1 VTVDCLYGCI
11 VAVESGGG
19 ADAVLKWVLRRDD
32 EIYHIKT
39 GLLDHV
45 SDDGEVADM

>member
-19 ADAVLKWVLRRDD
+19 VDAVLKWVLWGDN
-32 EIYHIKT
+32 EIDHIET